1 MPNGD
6 AAQNCVLGNTNAT
19 RIDSLDAE
27 LEKETATRQRVDD
40 QLWEVCN
47 SLRNHV
53 PPWASLLLT
62 GLGAV
67 AGIILGAALTAA
79 LT

>member
-1 MPNGD
+1 MPNGN
-6 AAQNCVLGNTNAT
+6 AEETCVLGNKNAT
-19 RIDSLDAE
+19 KLESLEGD
-27 LEKETATRQRVDD
+27 LEKETATRERVDD
-40 QLWEVCN
+40 QLWTVYN